1 MNTSVCSSFCTC
13 VSMYIPRSGIA
24 GPKTKCICGFDYF
37 WIIPLWMRRVFPGL
51 AICWRFMWEKKPG
64 PHSKQISF
72 FWQLRFFPPTL
83 VLSDFTSPKSVNRGS
98 CRALHKEKS
107 LLFPQHAITVAPISR
122 LLSTNMACLSDSF
135 SRPQPVSP
143 QTPNGLGNILPP
155 TYPRTVTTV
164 ISMVPRLGVY
174 PEPQLRVLT
183 SAVSHLQP
191 WARSLW
197 NLLHQ
202 CFISSACG
210 SPLIRVAAVF

>member
-1 MNTSVCSSFCTC
+1 MHLWFWLLLNHSSLNEKSFSWTCYLLEVHVGKETRATFQADQFFLTTEIFSPHVSSFWLYFSQ
-13 VSMYIPRSGIA
+13 VSKRA
-24 GPKTKCICGFDYF
+24 A
-37 WIIPLWMRRVFPGL
+37 VGL
-51 AICWRFMWEKKPG
+51 
-64 PHSKQISF
+64 
-72 FWQLRFFPPTL
+72 
-83 VLSDFTSPKSVNRGS
+83 FTRKSPFSS
-98 CRALHKEKS
+98 PS
-107 LLFPQHAITVAPISR
+107 TPITVSPISR

-143 QTPNGLGNILPP
+143 RTPNGLGNILPP
-155 TYPRTVTTV
+155 TCPRTITTV
-164 ISMVPRLGVY
+164 IFMVPRLGVY

>member
-72 FWQLRFFPPTL
+72 FLTTEIFSPHVSSFWLYFSQVSKRAAVGL
-83 VLSDFTSPKSVNRGS
+83 FTRKSPFSS
-98 CRALHKEKS
+98 PS
-107 LLFPQHAITVAPISR
+107 TPITVSPISR

-143 QTPNGLGNILPP
+143 RTPNGLGNILPP
-155 TYPRTVTTV
+155 TCPRTITTV
-164 ISMVPRLGVY
+164 IFMVPRLGVY

-191 WARSLW
+191 WACSLW